1 MLQLIRNRLS
11 GWLASAVVLLFCIPF
26 ALWGVN
32 YYFGAEVN
40 PAIATVN
47 GEEILLDDFRRLVDE
62 QRRAVK
68 PDSPEEEKALKREL
82 LDSLVLG
89 QLVLGFAD
97 DSGMRIGAGDV
108 VREIQGMES
117 FQEEGFF
124 SQELYRQILSYRG
137 QFRPAE
143 FEEQMRQDLMG
154 RQVQAALV
162 RSSFVLEDEA
172 RWGARL
178 RLQSR
183 DIAYA
188 VFPAA
193 ELREEMEVDEADIES
208 YYQEST
214 EKYHRPEEVRIAYL
228 ELNAAG
234 LEEEVAVEEE
244 ALQAFY
250 ERRSDDYD
258 IEEERKLTRLYIQ
271 SPADAE
277 EAERERAR
285 ARVEA
290 LLADAEAGASLEEL
304 AERAAAE
311 DEEAAAEEPVAEE
324 SEEAAAAEESA
335 AEESEE
341 AAAAE
346 EPAAEESEETAAA
359 EEPAAEESEEAAA
372 AEEPAAEESEEAAA
386 AEESAEDEP
395 PPAVELVTH
404 GFLNKGSLPAEID
417 EAAFAMETGEIRG
430 VIETDSGFHII
441 RLDEQKEGRV
451 STFENSREDAEKD
464 FREQEADRL
473 FLERA
478 ELLESYAYEEPG
490 TLEPAAEVLALL
502 IRYSD
507 SFSRAG
513 GEGIA
518 AEAAVIEAAF
528 SGEVLSAGNNS
539 PLIELSEERVLV
551 LRIDE
556 HHPRRRLP
564 LEDVRG
570 QIEATLKAERAAE
583 QVRQRGEGIA
593 ERLRSGEDMEQVA
606 AEEDFQ
612 WERKEGALRDSTE
625 VSRAVL
631 RFAFRLGHPADDGK
645 PLFGGQPLGSGD
657 YALVALLAVNEIED
671 DSALDKEELD
681 AGWQELSVFYPARD
695 WQEAENWLRAG
706 ARIETLQEN
715 L

>member
-32 YYFGAEVN
+32 YYFDANVN
-40 PAIATVN
+40 PAVATVN
-47 GEEILLDDFRRLVDE
+47 GEEILLDDFRRLMDE

-97 DSGMRIGAGDV
+97 DSGMRISAGDV

-124 SQELYRQILSYRG
+124 SQELYRQVLSYRG

-172 RWGARL
+172 RWGARM

-183 DIAYA
+183 DIAYV

-193 ELREEMEVDEADIES
+193 ELREEMAVDDEDIEN
-208 YYQEST
+208 YYQKHT

-228 ELNAAG
+228 ELSAAG

-290 LLADAEAGASLEEL
+290 LLADAEAGDSLEDL

-311 DEEAAAEEPVAEE
+311 DEEAAAEE
-324 SEEAAAAEESA
+324 SEETAAAEESA

-341 AAAAE
+341 TAAAE
-346 EPAAEESEETAAA
+346 ESAAEESEETAAA
-359 EEPAAEESEEAAA
+359 EEPA
-372 AEEPAAEESEEAAA
+372 
-386 AEESAEDEP
+386 EDKP

-404 GFLNKGSLPAEID
+404 GFLKKGSLPAEID
-417 EAAFAMETGEIRG
+417 EAAFAMETGEVRG

-478 ELLESYAYEEPG
+478 ELLERYAYEEPG
-490 TLEPAAEVLALL
+490 TLEPTAEALALL

-507 SFSRAG
+507 YFSRAG

-518 AEAAVIEAAF
+518 AEAAVVEAAF

-556 HHPRRRLP
+556 HHPRHRLP
-564 LEDVRG
+564 LEDAHG
-570 QIEATLKAERAAE
+570 QIEAALKAERAAE
-583 QVRQRGEGIA
+583 QVRQRGQEIV
-593 ERLRSGEDMEQVA
+593 ERLQTGEDMEEVA

-612 WERKEGALRDSTE
+612 WQRKEGVLRDSTE
-625 VSRAVL
+625 VSLAVL
-631 RFAFRLGHPADDGK
+631 RFAFRLGRPAADGK
-645 PLFGGQPLGSGD
+645 PLFGGGTLGSGD
-657 YALVALLAVNEIED
+657 YALIALLAVNEIED
-671 DSALDKEELD
+671 DSALDAEELD

-706 ARIETLQEN
+706 ASIETLQEE

>member
-311 DEEAAAEEPVAEE
+311 DEEAAAEEPV
-324 SEEAAAAEESA
+324 
-335 AEESEE
+335 
-341 AAAAE
+341 
-346 EPAAEESEETAAA
+346 
-359 EEPAAEESEEAAA
+359 
-372 AEEPAAEESEEAAA
+372 AEESEEAAA

>member
-32 YYFGAEVN
+32 YYFDANVN
-40 PAIATVN
+40 PAVATVN
-47 GEEILLDDFRRLVDE
+47 GEEILLDDFRRLMDE

-97 DSGMRIGAGDV
+97 DSGMRISAGDV

-124 SQELYRQILSYRG
+124 SQELYRQVLSYRG

-172 RWGARL
+172 RWGARM

-183 DIAYA
+183 DIAYV

-193 ELREEMEVDEADIES
+193 ELREEMAVDDEDIEN
-208 YYQEST
+208 YYQKHT

-228 ELNAAG
+228 ELSAAG

-271 SPADAE
+271 SPGDAE

-290 LLADAEAGASLEEL
+290 LLADAEAGDSLEDL

-311 DEEAAAEEPVAEE
+311 DEEAAAEE
-324 SEEAAAAEESA
+324 SET
-335 AEESEE
+335 
-341 AAAAE
+341 
-346 EPAAEESEETAAA
+346 EESEETAAA
-359 EEPAAEESEEAAA
+359 EEPA
-372 AEEPAAEESEEAAA
+372 
-386 AEESAEDEP
+386 EDKP

-404 GFLNKGSLPAEID
+404 GFLKKGSLPAEID
-417 EAAFAMETGEIRG
+417 EAAFAMETGEVRG

-478 ELLESYAYEEPG
+478 ELLERYAYEEPG
-490 TLEPAAEVLALL
+490 TLEPTAEALALL

-507 SFSRAG
+507 YFSRAG

-518 AEAAVIEAAF
+518 AEAAVVEAAF

-556 HHPRRRLP
+556 HHPRHRLP
-564 LEDVRG
+564 LEDAHG
-570 QIEATLKAERAAE
+570 QIEAALKAERAAE
-583 QVRQRGEGIA
+583 QVRQRGQEIV
-593 ERLRSGEDMEQVA
+593 ERLQTGEDMEEVA

-612 WERKEGALRDSTE
+612 WQRKEGVLRDSTE
-625 VSRAVL
+625 VSLAVL
-631 RFAFRLGHPADDGK
+631 RFAFRLGRPAADGK
-645 PLFGGQPLGSGD
+645 PLFGGGTLGSGD
-657 YALVALLAVNEIED
+657 YALIALLAVNEIED
-671 DSALDKEELD
+671 DSALDAEELD

-706 ARIETLQEN
+706 ASIETLQEE

>member
-32 YYFGAEVN
+32 YYFDANVN
-40 PAIATVN
+40 PAVATVN
-47 GEEILLDDFRRLVDE
+47 GEEILLDDFRRLMDE

-68 PDSPEEEKALKREL
+68 PDSPEAEKALKREL

-97 DSGMRIGAGDV
+97 DSGMRISAGDV

-124 SQELYRQILSYRG
+124 SQELYRQVLSYRG

-172 RWGARL
+172 RWGARM

-183 DIAYA
+183 DIAYV

-193 ELREEMEVDEADIES
+193 ELREEMAVDDEDIEN
-208 YYQEST
+208 YYQKHT

-228 ELNAAG
+228 ELSAAG

-271 SPADAE
+271 SPGDAE

-290 LLADAEAGASLEEL
+290 LLADAEAGDSLEDL

-311 DEEAAAEEPVAEE
+311 DEEAAAEESETEESEETAAAEEPAAEE
-324 SEEAAAAEESA
+324 SEETAAAEESA

-341 AAAAE
+341 TAAAE

-359 EEPAAEESEEAAA
+359 EEPA
-372 AEEPAAEESEEAAA
+372 
-386 AEESAEDEP
+386 EDKP

-404 GFLNKGSLPAEID
+404 GFLKKGSLPAEID
-417 EAAFAMETGEIRG
+417 EAAFAMETGEVRG

-478 ELLESYAYEEPG
+478 ELLERYAYEEPG
-490 TLEPAAEVLALL
+490 TLEPTAEALALL

-507 SFSRAG
+507 YFSRAG

-518 AEAAVIEAAF
+518 AEAAVVEAAF

-556 HHPRRRLP
+556 HHPRHRLP
-564 LEDVRG
+564 LEDAHG
-570 QIEATLKAERAAE
+570 QIEAALKAERAAE
-583 QVRQRGEGIA
+583 QVRQRGQEIV
-593 ERLRSGEDMEQVA
+593 ERLQTGEDMEEVA

-612 WERKEGALRDSTE
+612 WQRKEGVLRDSTE
-625 VSRAVL
+625 VSLAVL
-631 RFAFRLGHPADDGK
+631 RFAFRLGRPAADGK
-645 PLFGGQPLGSGD
+645 PLFGGGTLGSGD
-657 YALVALLAVNEIED
+657 YALIALLAVNEIED
-671 DSALDKEELD
+671 DSALDAEELD

-706 ARIETLQEN
+706 ASIETLQEE

>member
-311 DEEAAAEEPVAEE
+311 DEESAAEEPVAEE
-324 SEEAAAAEESA
+324 SEEAA
-335 AEESEE
+335 
-341 AAAAE
+341 
-346 EPAAEESEETAAA
+346 T
-359 EEPAAEESEEAAA
+359 

-570 QIEATLKAERAAE
+570 QIETSLKAERAAE

-612 WERKEGALRDSTE
+612 WERKEGVLRDSTE

>member
-32 YYFGAEVN
+32 YYFDANVN
-40 PAIATVN
+40 PAVATVN
-47 GEEILLDDFRRLVDE
+47 GEEILLDDFRRLMDE

-97 DSGMRIGAGDV
+97 DSGMRISAGDV

-124 SQELYRQILSYRG
+124 SQELYRQVLSYRG

-172 RWGARL
+172 RWGARM

-183 DIAYA
+183 DIAYV

-193 ELREEMEVDEADIES
+193 ELREEMAVDDEDIEN
-208 YYQEST
+208 YYQKHT

-228 ELNAAG
+228 ELSAAG

-271 SPADAE
+271 SPGDAE

-290 LLADAEAGASLEEL
+290 LLADAEAGDSLEDL

-311 DEEAAAEEPVAEE
+311 DEEAAAEESETEE
-324 SEEAAAAEESA
+324 SEETAAAEELA

-341 AAAAE
+341 TAAAE
-346 EPAAEESEETAAA
+346 ESAAEESEETAAA
-359 EEPAAEESEEAAA
+359 EEPA
-372 AEEPAAEESEEAAA
+372 
-386 AEESAEDEP
+386 EDKP

-404 GFLNKGSLPAEID
+404 GFLKKGSLPAEID
-417 EAAFAMETGEIRG
+417 EAAFAMETGEVRG

-478 ELLESYAYEEPG
+478 ELLERYAYEEPG
-490 TLEPAAEVLALL
+490 TLEPTAEALALL

-507 SFSRAG
+507 YFSRAG

-518 AEAAVIEAAF
+518 AEAAVVEAAF

-556 HHPRRRLP
+556 HHPRHRLP
-564 LEDVRG
+564 LEDAHG
-570 QIEATLKAERAAE
+570 QIEAALKAERAAE
-583 QVRQRGEGIA
+583 QVRQRGQEIV
-593 ERLRSGEDMEQVA
+593 ERLQTGEDMEEVA

-612 WERKEGALRDSTE
+612 WQRKEGVLRDSTE
-625 VSRAVL
+625 VSLAVL
-631 RFAFRLGHPADDGK
+631 RFAFRLGRPAADGK
-645 PLFGGQPLGSGD
+645 PLFGGGTLGSGD
-657 YALVALLAVNEIED
+657 YALIALLAVNEIED
-671 DSALDKEELD
+671 DSALDAEELD

-706 ARIETLQEN
+706 ASIETLQEE

>member
-32 YYFGAEVN
+32 YYFDANVN
-40 PAIATVN
+40 PAVATVN
-47 GEEILLDDFRRLVDE
+47 GEEILLDDFRRLMDE

-97 DSGMRIGAGDV
+97 DSGMRISAGDV

-124 SQELYRQILSYRG
+124 SQELYRQVLSYRG

-172 RWGARL
+172 RWGARM

-183 DIAYA
+183 DIAY
-188 VFPAA
+188 VIFPAA
-193 ELREEMEVDEADIES
+193 ELREEMAVDDEDIEN
-208 YYQEST
+208 YYQKHT

-228 ELNAAG
+228 ELSAAG

-271 SPADAE
+271 SPGDAE

-290 LLADAEAGASLEEL
+290 LLADAEAGDSLEDL

-311 DEEAAAEEPVAEE
+311 DEEAAAEESETEE
-324 SEEAAAAEESA
+324 SEETAAAEEL
-335 AEESEE
+335 
-341 AAAAE
+341 
-346 EPAAEESEETAAA
+346 AAEESEETAAA
-359 EEPAAEESEEAAA
+359 EEPA
-372 AEEPAAEESEEAAA
+372 
-386 AEESAEDEP
+386 EDKP

-404 GFLNKGSLPAEID
+404 GFLKKGSLPAEID
-417 EAAFAMETGEIRG
+417 EAAFAMETGEVRG

-473 FLERA
+473 VLDRA
-478 ELLESYAYEEPG
+478 ELLERYAYEEPG
-490 TLEPAAEVLALL
+490 TLEPTAEALALL

-507 SFSRAG
+507 YFSRAG

-518 AEAAVIEAAF
+518 AEAAVVEAAF

-556 HHPRRRLP
+556 HHPRHRLP
-564 LEDVRG
+564 LEDAHG
-570 QIEATLKAERAAE
+570 QIEAALKAERAAE
-583 QVRQRGEGIA
+583 QVRQRGQEIV
-593 ERLRSGEDMEQVA
+593 ERLQTGEDMEEVA

-612 WERKEGALRDSTE
+612 WQRKEGVLRDSTE
-625 VSRAVL
+625 VSLAVL
-631 RFAFRLGHPADDGK
+631 RFAFRLGRPAADGK
-645 PLFGGQPLGSGD
+645 PLFGGGTLGSGD
-657 YALVALLAVNEIED
+657 YALIALLAVNEIED
-671 DSALDKEELD
+671 DSALDAEELD

-706 ARIETLQEN
+706 ASIETLQEE